1 MSSYLANNI
10 ESARQMLGTLAAMD
24 REVSKAADAIATALL
39 AGNKLLAC
47 GNGGS
52 AADAS
57 HMTTEFVCR
66 FNRDRKPYPAISLAA
81 HGGDITAI
89 GNDYAFDDLFA
100 RQIECFGKGATY
112 CVRLQPAAR
121 AKTCAGH

>member
-1 MSSYLANNI
+1 MSSYLADNI
-10 ESARQMLGTLAAMD
+10 ESAQQMLGELVVLDAP
-24 REVSKAADAIATALL
+24 VSKAADAIATALL

-66 FNRDRKPYPAISLAA
+66 FNRDR
-81 HGGDITAI
+81 
-89 GNDYAFDDLFA
+89 
-100 RQIECFGKGATY
+100 
-112 CVRLQPAAR
+112 
-121 AKTCAGH
+121 